1 MSILPDW
8 NSIESTAR
16 WSDGLFWAGII
27 ALVLLAATE
36 VASHIYGSRSTY
48 LVSERERVQ
57 REASN
62 QADGHHQIEIERLKN
77 ELSAA
82 KSTMISRQE
91 DAAQS
96 PTQPQAAK
104 ESANQV
110 QANAAP
116 RSLSVEQKQNLIA
129 ALSPFSGQKVIIE
142 SIVGD
147 SDGNSFKEDFVA
159 ALKFAEWSVDEKKD
173 VVQATTIPPPIGV
186 QVTVNEDE
194 VRAGRV
200 LQSARVFVQTLHK
213 LGITRGN
220 TLFVDNQVPVGM
232 IKLTI
237 GTRP

>member
-36 VASHIYGSRSTY
+36 VASHIYGSRSTS

-57 REASN
+57 LEASK
-62 QADGHHQIEIERLKN
+62 QADRHHQTETERLIN

-82 KSTMISRQE
+82 KSAMVSAQR
-91 DAAQS
+91 DAAQAR
-96 PTQPQAAK
+96 TQSQAAE
-104 ESANQV
+104 ESTD
-110 QANAAP
+110 QAQADAAP
-116 RSLSVEQKQNLIA
+116 RALSVEQKHYLIA
-129 ALSPFSGQKVIIE
+129 ALSPFSGQKVSIT

-147 SDGNSFKEDFVA
+147 ADGDRFKQDFVA
-159 ALKFAEWSVDEKKD
+159 VLKSAEWRFDEKKD
-173 VVQATTIPPPIGV
+173 VEQTTTIPPLIGV

-200 LQSARVFVQTLHK
+200 LQSARVFVQALHK
-213 LGITRGN
+213 LGITKGN

-232 IKLTI
+232 IKLTV
-237 GTRP
+237 GTMP